1 VPPPPAPKVT
11 SSLAD
16 QPSTSSA
23 TTFAV
28 LSPSSSRDSDI
39 DSPATLVAPSATN
52 GHASTVV
59 VDTEFTQQLQE
70 RAKLMEEQDAII
82 KTLNKQLTHCEA
94 DLQAHMDLVN
104 NLETSLGDSEKNR
117 KTRLRASRLDCIL
130 TLLFPVR
137 KARMQAT
144 ELARER
150 DNLNGQIESLR
161 SELTEAKREVALVR
175 RSVVEEKQSLELRL
189 DEERRAKERV
199 RHQLDARM
207 DELSKRKSKFVCI

>member
-1 VPPPPAPKVT
+1 V
-11 SSLAD
+11 
-16 QPSTSSA
+16 
-23 TTFAV
+23 
-28 LSPSSSRDSDI
+28 
-39 DSPATLVAPSATN
+39 VA
-52 GHASTVV
+52 
-59 VDTEFTQQLQE
+59 DTEFTQQLQE
-70 RAKLMEEQDAII
+70 RTKLMEEQDAII

-104 NLETSLGDSEKNR
+104 NLETSLGDSEKN
-117 KTRLRASRLDCIL
+117 L
-130 TLLFPVR
+130 R

-161 SELTEAKREVALVR
+161 SELTEAKREVTLVR
-175 RSVVEEKQSLELRL
+175 RSVVEEKQSLEQRL